1 MSNII
6 EIPRYQCHKQVRALK
21 IKLAIMNPRG
31 VELHFDD
38 ERYCPIEMPIEYA
51 RKHTNAQGVQA
62 LAGGYVVWYEDGYT
76 SWSPAEPFE
85 NGYVRIGDTPV
96 AVTCNGAAYSYPEVA
111 YAAAEEAEA
120 LSMVLNEAG
129 IPRADENGVTYSL
142 WGRVLRFAEL
152 SAGLTARIREELND
166 LIIGQPFNDDTCK
179 EIARRIKRL
188 PDLFNTDHLTDSQLA
203 DLKDRLKASKDC
215 GHVMPMSRSGAI
227 KVSMDLGNDPR
238 QDGEQVED

>member
-1 MSNII
+1 MSNTI

-62 LAGGYVVWYEDGYT
+62 LAGGYVVWYEDGYA

-96 AVTCNGAAYSYPEVA
+96 AVTCNGAAYSSPEVA

-120 LSMVLNEAG
+120 LSMVLDEAG
-129 IPRADENGVTYSL
+129 IPRSDEHGVTYSL
-142 WGRVLRFAEL
+142 WGRVSR
-152 SAGLTARIREELND
+152 
-166 LIIGQPFNDDTCK
+166 LIEKRCQQMVAP
-179 EIARRIKRL
+179 IARMS
-188 PDLFNTDHLTDSQLA
+188 DSQLA
-203 DLKDRLKASKDC
+203 DLKAQLKASKGC
-215 GHVMPMSRSGAI
+215 GHVMPMMTPDSYDKISDALENPPPFNEEMQSAIEKSRSRAI